1 MLNWFDVLSKLSTKG
16 QTILKANYGVLNSP
30 KKQTNNHYTEY
41 LGYHKL
47 LSGFTDLYHSYIKS
61 VGYFETKTWPDLG
74 KHFADFYY
82 IFPSLT
88 LTKLTA
94 WWRTKRLFGPLPFA
108 KGLRDFWRN
117 GQFCIFSPCPP
128 RRSLQVWQSSQLNSL
143 LLLLPG
149 KGGIMMMWDDAC
161 NWLDRDK
168 NWR

>member
-1 MLNWFDVLSKLSTKG
+1 MLFNWFDVLSKLSTKG

-30 KKQTNNHYTEY
+30 KKQTNNHYPEY
-41 LGYHKL
+41 FHKL
-47 LSGFTDLYHSYIKS
+47 LSGFSDLYHSFIMS
-61 VGYFETKTWPDLG
+61 VGHFGTKKRPHMG

-88 LTKLTA
+88 LSKLTA

-143 LLLLPG
+143 LQLWFQIA
-149 KGGIMMMWDDAC
+149 KI
-161 NWLDRDK
+161 RQK
-168 NWR
+168 